1 MESSP
6 LSNRDITVE
15 ELVQKIGKRLQL
27 NWLIESIEKHNTV
40 LGDFPNVAHQNLV
53 GSLNCIHPNRIQVIG
68 TAEIAY
74 LQGLSP
80 NAYRETIGKLFRD
93 RPAALLFANGNSA
106 PVELVEH
113 AVNNG
118 VAILA
123 SPLNDFELIENL
135 HYFLITATAE
145 RIVLHGVFVEVQG
158 VGVLITGE
166 AGIGKSEL
174 ALALICR
181 GHRLIADD
189 APEFSQIAP
198 DILNGTCP
206 VLLRDFLEV
215 RGLGILNVRAM
226 FGDSAVR
233 RKKELHLIVHLKR
246 MSDQELSEL
255 DRLTGSETVLSI
267 QGVGV
272 PRVIL
277 PVTPGRN
284 LAILVEVAVR
294 HYILRLRGYDAAK
307 DFAERQYRLME
318 NVAMAES
325 IRKSN

>member
-1 MESSP
+1 MEASFLP
-6 LSNRDITVE
+6 NRNITVE
-15 ELVQKIGKRLQL
+15 DLFQKIGKRLQL
-27 NWLIESIEKHNTV
+27 SWLVESVEKNAAV
-40 LGDFPNVAHQNLV
+40 LGNFPGSTHQNLV

-68 TAEIAY
+68 TAESTY
-74 LQGLSP
+74 LQELSR
-80 NAYRETIGKLFRD
+80 NAYQETIEKLFCN
-93 RPAALLFANGNSA
+93 RPAAILFSNGANASTDIIEYA
-106 PVELVEH
+106 I
-113 AVNNG
+113 NNKIP
-118 VAILA
+118 ILT
-123 SPLNDFELIENL
+123 SPLNDFQLIENL

-145 RIVLHGVFVEVQG
+145 RVVLHGVFVEVQG

-181 GHRLIADD
+181 GHRLVADD

-198 DILNGTCP
+198 DILSGTCP

-233 RKKELHLIVHLKR
+233 RKKELHLIIHLKR
-246 MSDQELSEL
+246 MNDEELAQL
-255 DRLTGSETVLSI
+255 DRLTGTETVLSI

-294 HYILRLRGYDAAK
+294 HYTLRLRGYDAAQ

-318 NVAMAES
+318 NTS
-325 IRKSN
+325 H